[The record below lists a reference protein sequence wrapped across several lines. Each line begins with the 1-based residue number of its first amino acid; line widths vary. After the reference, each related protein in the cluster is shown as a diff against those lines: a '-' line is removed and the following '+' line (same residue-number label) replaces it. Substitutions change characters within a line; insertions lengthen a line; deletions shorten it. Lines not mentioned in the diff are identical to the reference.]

1 MFRTPFTV
9 NNYQLSFVKC
19 CPTDKIEA
27 MMRIDPYHTIV
38 VFKGLTRGEKDFVK
52 KYLGNMKC
60 DLPLEDVLREGK
72 NFKISRE

>member
-1 MFRTPFTV
+1 MFRMPFTV
-9 NNYQLSFVKC
+9 NNYQLSLIKY

-27 MMRIDPYHTIV
+27 MMRIDPYHTVV
-38 VFKGLTRGEKDFVK
+38 VFKGLTKGEKDFVK
-52 KYLGNMKC
+52 KYLGNMGC